1 MPLFKY
7 TAIDGK
13 NVVKEGVLDEEDKAA
28 ALKRLMVQGLRP
40 LELKRH
46 SKGQEKQLSMPDFL
60 RFRRKKISRLEIDFF
75 TKQIALL
82 LNAGLSLDG
91 ALRVMKDNSQDE
103 VFKNFC
109 GSLERKLK
117 EGKSFSQA
125 LTDYP
130 HFSAMYI
137 NIARAGEEG
146 GILPAM
152 LMKISEY
159 QATFQELK
167 HYIISASI
175 YPLILLCVGIISIII
190 LITTILPRFEVLFEG
205 MGQQLPGHV
214 AIMMSVAG
222 FVSSNL
228 IISALILFGPVG
240 LIVWYL
246 KKPEGKSLYHRW
258 SLKTPGLSVFIKD
271 LETTRIFR
279 TLEVL
284 VNNGVH
290 LATALRICSGIAVNE
305 KFQQLL
311 HRATEALKE
320 GQRVSKRL
328 KGENLLP
335 NLALDLLSIGEES
348 GRVGEV
354 CGQIAD
360 HYDKEL
366 RNRIKRL
373 ISFIEPAFILMIAL
387 VAGYV
392 VVSMLSVIL
401 SINDIAG

>member
-1 MPLFKY
+1 MALFKY
-7 TAIDGK
+7 TALDGK
-13 NVVKEGVLDEEDKAA
+13 DTVKEGVLEETDQAT
-28 ALKRLMVQGLRP
+28 ALKKLMAQGLRP
-40 LELKRH
+40 LELKAYK
-46 SKGQEKQLSMPDFL
+46 KGQGKQLSMPNFL
-60 RFRRKKISRLEIDFF
+60 WFRKKKISRLEIDFF

-91 ALRVMKDNSQDE
+91 ALRVMKNNSQDE
-103 VFKNFC
+103 TFQDFC

-125 LTDYP
+125 LSDYP
-130 HFSAMYI
+130 QFSAMYI

-167 HYIISASI
+167 HFIISASI
-175 YPLILLCVGIISIII
+175 YPLLLLCVGIIAIII
-190 LITTILPRFEVLFEG
+190 LITTILPRFEVLFQG

-214 AIMMSVAG
+214 AIMMTVAG
-222 FVSSNL
+222 FISNNL
-228 IISALILFGPVG
+228 LLSALLLFGPVG

-246 KKPEGKSLYHRW
+246 KKPEGKSMYHRW
-258 SLKTPGLSVFIKD
+258 SLKTPALSLFIRE

-305 KFQQLL
+305 KFQNLL
-311 HRATEALKE
+311 NRATEALKE

-335 NLALDLLSIGEES
+335 SLAVDLLSIGEES

-360 HYDKEL
+360 HYDQEL
-366 RNRIKRL
+366 RNRVKRI
-373 ISFIEPAFILMIAL
+373 ISLVEPAFILIIAL

-392 VVSMLSVIL
+392 VISMLSVIL